1 MPEQNKLRRREF
13 LANLLFATGALSASA
28 FLTRA
33 EELEGWELP
42 PSVEKRL
49 SPQPSPPPPRPCPPP
64 PKPEP
69 IVRGRVRMPEPRPLP
84 GSIAPPAPPQQRQ

>member
-1 MPEQNKLRRREF
+1 MQNPKKLRRREF

-42 PSVEKRL
+42 PEVEKRL
-49 SPQPSPPPPRPCPPP
+49 SPAPPPPPRPTPPP
-64 PKPEP
+64 RPEP
-69 IVRGRVRMPEPRPLP
+69 VVRGRVRVPEPQPPLP
-84 GSIAPPAPPQQRQ
+84 GSIAPPAPPQRRP